1 MRYFS
6 SDIARP
12 NYVAAAEHCD
22 SLGAA
27 LYKADSRVKQFLLY
41 EIMNNSKYCD
51 IVMLINIYMHLRLG
65 KPLNGN
71 ILSFN

>member
-41 EIMNNSKYCD
+41 EIMNNSKYC
-51 IVMLINIYMHLRLG
+51 VTVVLINIYMNSRLE
-65 KPLNGN
+65 KPFYGN
-71 ILSFN
+71 ILTLN

>member
-41 EIMNNSKYCD
+41 EIMNNSKYCFT
-51 IVMLINIYMHLRLG
+51 VVLVNIYMNSRLA
-65 KPLNGN
+65 KPFYGN
-71 ILSFN
+71 ILSFY